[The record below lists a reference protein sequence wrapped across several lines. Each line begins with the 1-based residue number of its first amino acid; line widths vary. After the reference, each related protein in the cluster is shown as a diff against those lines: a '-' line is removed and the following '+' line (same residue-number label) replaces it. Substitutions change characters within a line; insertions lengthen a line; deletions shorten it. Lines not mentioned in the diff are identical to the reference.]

1 MKTRTPLIVIAMLLI
16 SPIALFSAHADDGR
30 QGEANINVAFF
41 VQMPNDLSINPLNA
55 SSCWTPYMSVG
66 FGTKLPDIINTV
78 LPTCDALGFN
88 ETQPLVAG
96 LEGENYAIES
106 VNNVNGQSQGLEWSL
121 FRWSNATMAWSPL
134 FTDPNDT
141 EAQNCDVGYN
151 PSGPWKDCAPG
162 NDATFGLVLVDQTN
176 PASTILGPAAYP
188 GRNLS
193 VDDGSNGGT
202 AGDGVTD
209 RSQSVTV
216 GFFMEDRSEDK
227 WRVYSFEHESLYTG
241 NMYSALMSFG
251 LDYDWLTTGASFRS
265 LTQGY
270 NETSQEFEG
279 LQGLCFNAP
288 PPYTP
293 TSDADPPA
301 NRQIDVP
308 IVSEVITDDA
318 YGLGMWGE
326 SGWSWHPHTYDSV
339 NQLWAPVVDCDH
351 PSSMT
356 LNDGDHVLYLPGV
369 VDMMVKQEYLQF
381 IPSNMTAHNNTL
393 IGDLIPPSFTSGDM
407 VLSVDPAARTYTS
420 TLTVTAADDGP
431 YLGGSDGIR
440 TIVFGGGSYDNPQR
454 LADVEADCQAMQA
467 DRGKYDENWAGLCG
481 ADEHVYDFFIGT
493 EHTPSDAVTWKTT
506 SSATT
511 DGGTY
516 QFATG
521 NTMTSATDLATYE
534 DSTVTVTS
542 TYTWGADTAIGPS
555 MAIEDT
561 ISDNLWPST
570 PQMTG
575 YAFSG
580 SAPITLRIEMVN
592 GGTDFS
598 LSTPTITSKA
608 TKRSP
613 EIALAE
619 DSGGWFAT
627 LDREQLDDIQ
637 SARISFGT
645 DVAPPADVTFDAS
658 SLAGAK
664 QGAALSITGT
674 AEDASSVSI
683 KIGHAEFCG
692 NACPEDD
699 DGYMINGTLAYETT
713 VSVTEVAQG
722 PDTWQFDIAQL
733 AMDGRLRDACGWLL
747 DQDAGTKCPVLVE
760 AQAQNSIGMFSAMD
774 DIKFDIVAGET
785 MEQARAQVGLSVSC
799 DPSCTGGSVDVP
811 AGDNLE
817 MTLTVTLSPN
827 NLADYSDCSFAVKK
841 TAGSDD
847 TSTPEAI
854 TIVKV
859 GTVHRMSAPYD
870 VTSIAQGD
878 YYRIQFS
885 ATCSANQLTDNS
897 ISITVNGVA
906 PTDVSGCTNPTAT
919 NYNPAATV
927 DDNSCQFE
935 TTTTTGVDISIVSVT
950 PKVDT
955 GDKTLW
961 KIIVDFDG
969 VDSADYLTHL
979 DVVVKINDAQ
989 KLVNTMPSDST
1000 KAYVELGELAY
1011 ATSFSYE
1018 VTVTWRSNSTVL
1030 FTDSGAGTTPAEPS
1044 SGGTT
1049 DTGPT
1054 EAEKAAAAA
1063 TEDEGGLPGFGALLA
1078 ITGLLGAVVA
1088 ASARRGRDE

>member
-16 SPIALFSAHADDGR
+16 SPIALFSAQADEGR
-30 QGEANINVAFF
+30 QDAANINVAFF
-41 VQMPNDLSINPLNA
+41 VQMPDDLSINPLNA
-55 SSCWTPYMSVG
+55 SSCWTPFMSVG
-66 FGTKLPDIINTV
+66 FGSKLPDIMNTV
-78 LPTCDALGFN
+78 LPTCDAIGFN

-96 LEGENYAIES
+96 MEGENYAIDS
-106 VNNVNGQSQGLEWSL
+106 VNNVNGQSQGLQWSL
-121 FRWSNATMAWSPL
+121 FRWSNATMAWSPI
-134 FTDPNDT
+134 FSDPNDT
-141 EAQNCDVGYN
+141 EAQNCDVGYYA
-151 PSGPWKDCAPG
+151 SGPWKDCAPG
-162 NDATFGLVLVDQTN
+162 NDAIFGLSLVDMNN
-176 PASTILGPAAYP
+176 PASTVLGPAAYP

-216 GFFMEDRSEDK
+216 GFFMEDRSEEK
-227 WRVYSFEHESLYTG
+227 WRVYSFEHESMYTG
-241 NMYSALMSFG
+241 NMYTTLMSFG
-251 LDYDWLTTGASFRS
+251 LEYDWLTTGAALRS
-265 LTQGY
+265 LSQGY

-301 NRQIDVP
+301 NRQIDIP

-351 PSSMT
+351 PSSMS

-381 IPSNMTAHNNTL
+381 VPTNMTAHNNTL
-393 IGDLIPPSFTSGDM
+393 VGDLVPPSFTSGDM
-407 VLSVDPAARTYTS
+407 VLSIDPVARTYTS

-431 YLGGSDGIR
+431 YLGGSDGMR
-440 TIVFGGGSYDNPQR
+440 TVMFGGGSPSTQR
-454 LADVEADCQAMQA
+454 LADVEADCQAMHA

-493 EHTPSDAVTWKTT
+493 EHTPGAVTWKTT

-511 DGGTY
+511 DGGTFD
-516 QFATG
+516 FATG
-521 NTMTSATDLATYE
+521 NTVTSATDLATYE

-542 TYTWGADTAIGPS
+542 TFTWGDNTTIGPS

-561 ISDNLWPST
+561 LSDNLWPST
-570 PQMTG
+570 PQTALAG
-575 YAFSG
+575 SPFSA
-580 SAPITLRIEMVN
+580 SATITLRIEMVN
-592 GGTDFS
+592 GGTDYT
-598 LSTPTITSKA
+598 LSTPTIFSKPGS
-608 TKRSP
+608 RS
-613 EIALAE
+613 ADVQLAE

-627 LDREQLDDIQ
+627 LDRDQVSDLQ

-645 DVAPPADVTFDAS
+645 DIAPPADATIDTS
-658 SLAGAK
+658 PLIDAK

-674 AEDASSVSI
+674 AEDAVSVSL
-683 KIGHAEFCG
+683 KIGHAIYCG
-692 NACPEDD
+692 DD
-699 DGYMINGTLAYETT
+699 CQDDEDGYIMNSTAYDT
-713 VSVTEVAQG
+713 SIAVTEVSQG

-733 AMDGRLRDACGWLL
+733 ALEGSLRDACGWLL
-747 DQDAGTKCPVLVE
+747 DQPAGTKCPVLIE
-760 AQAQNSIGMFSAMD
+760 AQAKNSIGMFSDMV
-774 DIKFDIVAGET
+774 DIKFDISAGQT
-785 MEQARAQVGLSVSC
+785 MEQSRAQVGLSATC

-811 AGDNLE
+811 AGDSVE
-817 MTLTVTLSPN
+817 ITLTVTLSPN
-827 NLADYSDCSFAVKK
+827 NLADYDDCTFEVRK

-847 TSTPEAI
+847 TGTPETI

-859 GTVHRMSAPYD
+859 GTVHRMSSPYD
-870 VTSIAQGD
+870 VTSISQGD
-878 YYRIQFS
+878 YYLVQFS
-885 ATCSANQLTDNS
+885 ASCSANQLTDNS
-897 ISITVNGVA
+897 ISITVKGVA
-906 PTDVSGCTNPTAT
+906 PTDVPGCTNPTAT
-919 NYNPAATV
+919 NYNPGATV
-927 DDNSCQFE
+927 DDDSCQFE
-935 TTTTTGVDISIVSVT
+935 TTATGLDISIVSVT
-950 PKVDT
+950 PKIDT
-955 GDKTLW
+955 SDKTLW

-969 VDSADYLTHL
+969 VDSAEYLTHL
-979 DVVVKINDAQ
+979 DVAVNINGAQ
-989 KLVNTMPSDST
+989 KLVNTLPSDST

-1011 ATSFSYE
+1011 STSFTYD

-1030 FTDSGAGTTPAEPS
+1030 FTDSGTGTTPAEPT
-1044 SGGTT
+1044 SGGAV

-1063 TEDEGGLPGFGALLA
+1063 ATEDDGGLPGFGALLA
-1078 ITGLLGAVVA
+1078 ITGLLGAVVV
-1088 ASARRGRDE
+1088 ASARRGREE